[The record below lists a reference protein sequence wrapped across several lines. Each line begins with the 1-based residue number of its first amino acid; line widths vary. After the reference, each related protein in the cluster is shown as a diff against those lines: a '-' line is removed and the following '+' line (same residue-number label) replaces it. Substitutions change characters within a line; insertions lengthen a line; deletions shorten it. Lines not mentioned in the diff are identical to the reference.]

1 LKGNKN
7 IFLFFAWGYRIFSLG
22 LTFALTPRGSGPF
35 RFLLWLS
42 IGTLLFFLLRKKTVF
57 LMMFVAIEYFAV
69 LLYQYFEP
77 HPVLLEFL
85 WIPGMIIS
93 AALTTPFPWN
103 IPIVLFMAVP
113 GPMLLSYGSYTGTLV
128 FIGAN
133 AYPYRLAS
141 LFIYIPV
148 TLLSLMI
155 SGISMYTRRL
165 RERAERLELVN
176 LQLNKLNRDI
186 SVKIFRLKNDSTMEE
201 RKRISKEVHDTAGYV
216 FINLIMMLQ
225 AASAVLDRDIEKA
238 AQLIRDAR
246 DYADRGIN
254 EIRHILRNMRDYT
267 HVSLSLQNELFD
279 IGESF
284 RKATTVS
291 LTIEYGNW
299 PRSFSKNVDSFFMS
313 FMQECLTNALKHG
326 HATVITIM
334 CWRSGS
340 EITMSVTDNG
350 RGAVIPIKKGIG
362 ISAME
367 DFINQHKGS
376 ITIHSDEGGFRI
388 RAALPLQP

>member
-1 LKGNKN
+1 
-7 IFLFFAWGYRIFSLG
+7 
-22 LTFALTPRGSGPF
+22 
-35 RFLLWLS
+35 
-42 IGTLLFFLLRKKTVF
+42 
-57 LMMFVAIEYFAV
+57 
-69 LLYQYFEP
+69 
-77 HPVLLEFL
+77 
-85 WIPGMIIS
+85 MIIN

-103 IPIVLFMAVP
+103 ILLPIFMGIP
-113 GPMLLSYGSYTGTLV
+113 GPLLLSYGSCNGIV
-128 FIGAN
+128 VSIGDRT
-133 AYPYRLAS
+133 YSYGMTI

-148 TLLSLMI
+148 TLLSLAV
-155 SGISMYTRRL
+155 SGISMYTRRI
-165 RERAERLELVN
+165 RDRAERLELVN

-238 AQLIRDAR
+238 AQLVRDAR

-267 HVSLSLQNELFD
+267 PVSLSLQNELFD

-284 RKATTVS
+284 RKATSVS

-299 PRSFSKNVDSFFMS
+299 PRSFSKSVDSFFMS

-334 CWRSGS
+334 CWRSAS

-350 RGAVIPIKKGIG
+350 RGAVMPIKKGIG

-367 DFINQHKGS
+367 DFISQHKGS

-388 RAALPLQP
+388 GAALPLQP